1 MIVLELFVREVIP
14 PVQTRSKSSRITH
27 EDLYVR
33 AGISVQQCLGL
44 HRLPTVLTP
53 LTLERLVGL
62 TQRVFIKQEQL
73 AQRVQGKVTLDVL
86 LLVYDGGGKRLL
98 VRLSLED
105 LLFDRS
111 GGYKAVHET

>member
-1 MIVLELFVREVIP
+1 MIVLEFFVREMIP
-14 PVQTRSKSSRITH
+14 PVQTQSKSTRMTY
-27 EDLYVR
+27 EGLYVR
-33 AGISVQQCLGL
+33 AGISIQQCLGL
-44 HRLPTVLTP
+44 HRLPAVLTP

-62 TQRVFIKQEQL
+62 TQRVFVEQEQL

-86 LLVYDGGGKRLL
+86 FLVYDGRGKRLL

-111 GGYKAVHET
+111 CGYKAVHET